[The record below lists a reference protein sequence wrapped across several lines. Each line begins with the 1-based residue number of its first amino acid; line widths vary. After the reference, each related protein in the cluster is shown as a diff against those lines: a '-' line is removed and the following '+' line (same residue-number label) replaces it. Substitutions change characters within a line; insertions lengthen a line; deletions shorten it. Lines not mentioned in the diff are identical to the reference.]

1 MPDPMPS
8 NANELADSKK
18 PEFPAVELPLLKL
31 KTDDRGRMFVVR
43 DGFDDQQ
50 VLARRA
56 MPWSL
61 PGAFISLR
69 NKDGIELAMIESLDV
84 VPADAR
90 MQIEHFLEQATFIPK
105 INRIEK
111 IDLEHGYQLW
121 DVVTEAGTL
130 QLRVQERE
138 DVRFLSETRFSVKDA
153 NGNVYEIADVNALDE
168 QSQRELSRVV

>member
-1 MPDPMPS
+1 MSDAKPT
-8 NANELADSKK
+8 NASELTEAKT
-18 PEFPAVELPLLKL
+18 PEFPPAELSNIRL

-69 NKDGIELAMIESLDV
+69 NKDGNELAMIESLDV
-84 VPADAR
+84 LPGDASA
-90 MQIEHFLEQATFIPK
+90 QIERFLEQATFIPK
-105 INRIEK
+105 IMRIDK
-111 IDLEHGYQLW
+111 IDLQHGYQLW

-138 DVRFLSETRFSVKDA
+138 DVRFLSDSRFSVKDA
-153 NGNVYEIADVNALDE
+153 NGNVYEIADVSALDE
-168 QSQRELSRVV
+168 QSQRELSRVI